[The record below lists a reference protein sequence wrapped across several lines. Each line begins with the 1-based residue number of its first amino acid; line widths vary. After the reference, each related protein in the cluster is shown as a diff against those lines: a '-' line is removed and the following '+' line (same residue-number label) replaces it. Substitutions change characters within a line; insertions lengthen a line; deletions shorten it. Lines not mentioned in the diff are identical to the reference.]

1 MREIIL
7 DTETT
12 GLDHTSGDRIVEIGG
27 VELLNRFPTNR
38 SFHVYINPERPMSP
52 EAEKVHGL
60 SDIFLADK
68 PGFAEHVEA
77 FLSFVGDAV
86 LVIHNASFDIGFL
99 NAELARA
106 GHLPL
111 RFDRVVDT
119 LALARRKHPGA
130 PNSLD
135 ALCARYGIDNSN
147 RVKHGALLDA
157 ELLAE
162 VYIELTEGR
171 QSGLEF
177 EIEGVVDGTSSD
189 AAHRPALQR
198 PAPLA
203 PLLSAEE
210 RAGHA
215 AFVVTLGEK
224 AVWCEYLAP
233 PAPPTVTPLER
244 EAAAASS

>member
-12 GLDHTSGDRIVEIGG
+12 GLDPASGDRIVEIAG
-27 VELLNRFPTNR
+27 VELFNRFPTRR
-38 SFHVYINPERPMSP
+38 SFHVYINPDRPMSP

-60 SDIFLADK
+60 SDVFLADK
-68 PGFAEHVEA
+68 RRFADHVED
-77 FLSFVGDAV
+77 LLKFVGDAT
-86 LVIHNASFDIGFL
+86 LVIHNASFDISFL
-99 NAELARA
+99 NAELART
-106 GHLPL
+106 GHMPF
-111 RFDRVVDT
+111 RFDRVIDT

-162 VYIELTEGR
+162 VYIELTDGR
-171 QSGLEF
+171 QTGLAF
-177 EIEGVVDGTSSD
+177 EITGFVEG
-189 AAHRPALQR
+189 AAIQATDRQALQR
-198 PAPLA
+198 PVPLA
-203 PLLSAEE
+203 PALTEEE

-215 AFVVTLGEK
+215 AFLGTLGEK
-224 AVWCEYLAP
+224 AIWRDYFEVP
-233 PAPPTVTPLER
+233 PALEILPPARQAATV
-244 EAAAASS
+244 

>member
-38 SFHVYINPERPMSP
+38 SFHVYINPERPMSAD
-52 EAEKVHGL
+52 AEKVHGL

-68 PGFAEHVEA
+68 PRFAEHAEA
-77 FLSFVGDAV
+77 FLNFLGDAV

-106 GHLPL
+106 GHPPL

-135 ALCARYGIDNSN
+135 ALCARYGIDNSS

-171 QSGLEF
+171 QSGLSF
-177 EIEGVVDGTSSD
+177 EIEGAADGSFPD

-203 PLLSAEE
+203 PPLSAEE

-224 AVWCEYLAP
+224 AIWREYLEPDADGME
-233 PAPPTVTPLER
+233 VRLSER
-244 EAAAASS
+244 EAAPA